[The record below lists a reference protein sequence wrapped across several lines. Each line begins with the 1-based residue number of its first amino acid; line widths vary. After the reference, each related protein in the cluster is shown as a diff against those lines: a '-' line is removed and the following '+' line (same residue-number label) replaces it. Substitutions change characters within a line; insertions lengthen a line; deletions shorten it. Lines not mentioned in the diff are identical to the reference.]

1 MANGNGLDH
10 RMGNQRNYLMTAPE
24 YKSARETLGI
34 TQAALA
40 EKLGVTRRTII
51 SRESGAR
58 ITVEAALAIRALV
71 AAAR

>member
-1 MANGNGLDH
+1 
-10 RMGNQRNYLMTAPE
+10 MTAPE
-24 YKSARETLGI
+24 YKFARETLKM

-40 EKLGVTRRTII
+40 EKLGINRRTII

>member
-1 MANGNGLDH
+1 
-10 RMGNQRNYLMTAPE
+10 MTAPE
-24 YKSARETLGI
+24 YKFARETLGI

-51 SRESGAR
+51 SRENSAR